1 MNIQHK
7 HKENSGAFIM
17 EENNELIAEMVYK
30 QPNNDTII
38 IEHTQVSEKLK
49 GQGVGV
55 QLLNNAVDYARKEN
69 LKIVPECS
77 FVLAMFNK
85 KEEYKDVWKK

>member
-1 MNIQHK
+1 
-7 HKENSGAFIM
+7 
-17 EENNELIAEMVYK
+17 MVYK
-30 QPNNDTII
+30 QPNNDTMI

-55 QLLNNAVDYARKEN
+55 QLLNNAVDYARKEK